1 MFKEMSNLPYFLIAV
16 LFIFA
21 LVFFAWFRQKD
32 ARNVRERF
40 KDILIATYGVQY
52 FGRESEKGD
61 LLDSSG
67 QLLFLKQGLFYRGR
81 FDKRELMIPKEKLIS
96 VAVTDHHKGKLTYQ
110 VCLAIYFMN
119 ENEIIDRA
127 AFTIPY
133 PKQFIEAINHY
144 FLNGRQIKV
153 KKELLE

>member
-1 MFKEMSNLPYFLIAV
+1 MSNLPYFLIAV

-21 LVFFAWFRQKD
+21 LVLFAWFKQRD

-133 PKQFIEAINHY
+133 PKQFIEAINHF
-144 FLNGRQIKV
+144 FLNGRQIEV

>member
-1 MFKEMSNLPYFLIAV
+1 MQNLPYLLIGI

-21 LVFFAWFRQKD
+21 LLIFAWFRQRDVRK
-32 ARNVRERF
+32 VRERF

-52 FGRESEKGD
+52 FGRESEPGS

-67 QLLFLKQGLFYRGR
+67 QLLFLRQGLFYKGR
-81 FDKRELMIPKEKLIS
+81 FDRRELMIPKEKLIS

-144 FLNGRQIKV
+144 FFEGSQIEV

>member
-1 MFKEMSNLPYFLIAV
+1 MSNLPYFLIAV

-21 LVFFAWFRQKD
+21 LVLFAWFKQRD

-110 VCLAIYFMN
+110 VCLAIYFIN

-133 PKQFIEAINHY
+133 PKQFIEAINHF
-144 FLNGRQIKV
+144 FLNGRQIEV

>member
-1 MFKEMSNLPYFLIAV
+1 MSNLPYFLIAV

-21 LVFFAWFRQKD
+21 LVLFAWFKQRD

-119 ENEIIDRA
+119 ESEIIDRA

-133 PKQFIEAINHY
+133 PKQFIEAINHF
-144 FLNGRQIKV
+144 FLNGRQIEV

>member
-1 MFKEMSNLPYFLIAV
+1 MRNLPYLLIGI

-21 LVFFAWFRQKD
+21 LLIFAWFRQRD
-32 ARNVRERF
+32 ARKVRERF

-52 FGRESEKGD
+52 FGRESEPGD
-61 LLDSSG
+61 LLNSSG
-67 QLLFLKQGLFYRGR
+67 QLLFLKQGLFYKGR

-119 ENEIIDRA
+119 ENESIDRA

-144 FLNGRQIKV
+144 FLNGSQIEV

>member
-1 MFKEMSNLPYFLIAV
+1 MSNLPYFLIAV

-21 LVFFAWFRQKD
+21 LVFFAWFRQRD

-144 FLNGRQIKV
+144 FLNGRQIEV
-153 KKELLE
+153 KTEIAE

>member
-1 MFKEMSNLPYFLIAV
+1 MSNLPYFLIAV

-21 LVFFAWFRQKD
+21 LVFFAWFRQRD

-144 FLNGRQIKV
+144 FLNGRQIEV